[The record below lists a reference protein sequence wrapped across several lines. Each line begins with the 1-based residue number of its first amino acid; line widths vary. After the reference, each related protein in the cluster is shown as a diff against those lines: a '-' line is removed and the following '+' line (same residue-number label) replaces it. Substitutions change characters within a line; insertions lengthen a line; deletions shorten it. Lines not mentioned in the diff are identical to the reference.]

1 MKPTAALADRLFQ
14 IPTWHLIGGYS
25 LAALALSLGICL
37 SIYLHDWM
45 WLARF
50 GAFLV
55 CLALMFEITG
65 LPERFVGKALAIAEE
80 ATVETVFKQML
91 KHSYLYGITE
101 ETTDEQLSIIFDKE
115 HRRRL
120 AFTSNA
126 MTNAIKKKIQK
137 HEFIIAS
144 IGTLLWAFAD
154 LLNKL

>member
-1 MKPTAALADRLFQ
+1 MKRPEAFADQLFR
-14 IPTWHLIGGYS
+14 IPTWHLVGGYG
-25 LAALALSLGICL
+25 LATLTLSLGIGL
-37 SIYLHDWM
+37 SIYLRDWM

-65 LPERFVGKALAIAEE
+65 LPERFVARALAIAEK
-80 ATVETVFKQML
+80 ATEETVLKQML
-91 KHSYLYGITE
+91 KRGYLYGITT
-101 ETTDEQLSIIFDKE
+101 ETTDEQLSVIFEKE

-120 AFTSNA
+120 AFTSDA
-126 MTNAIKKKIQK
+126 MTNAIKRKIQK

-144 IGTLLWAFAD
+144 LGTLLWAFAD

>member
-1 MKPTAALADRLFQ
+1 MKPTAALADKLFQ
-14 IPTWHLIGGYS
+14 IPTWHLIGGYT
-25 LAALALSLGICL
+25 LAALALSLGIGL
-37 SIYLHDWM
+37 SIYLRDWM

-50 GAFLV
+50 GALLV

-80 ATVETVFKQML
+80 MTVETVFKQML
-91 KHSYLYGITE
+91 KRSYLYGITA
-101 ETTDEQLSIIFDKE
+101 ETTDEQLSLIFEKE

-120 AFTSNA
+120 AFTSDA

>member
-1 MKPTAALADRLFQ
+1 MKPISALADQLFR
-14 IPTWHLIGGYS
+14 IPMWHLVGGYT
-25 LAALALSLGICL
+25 LAALVLSFGIGL

-65 LPERFVGKALAIAEE
+65 LPERFVGKALAIAEK
-80 ATVETVFKQML
+80 ATEETVLKQML
-91 KHSYLYGITE
+91 KRSYLYGITS
-101 ETTDEQLSIIFDKE
+101 ETTDEQLSVIFEKE

-120 AFTSNA
+120 VFTSDA

-137 HEFIIAS
+137 HEFIVAS
-144 IGTLLWAFAD
+144 IGTMLWAFAD

>member
-1 MKPTAALADRLFQ
+1 MKPTAALADKLFQ
-14 IPTWHLIGGYS
+14 IPTWHLIGGYA
-25 LAALALSLGICL
+25 LAALTLSLGIGL

-65 LPERFVGKALAIAEE
+65 RSEQFVKKALAIAEK
-80 ATVETVFKQML
+80 ATEEIVLEQML
-91 KHSYLYGITE
+91 KRSYLYGITT
-101 ETTDEQLSIIFDKE
+101 ETTNEQLSVIFEKE

-120 AFTSNA
+120 AFTSDA
-126 MTNAIKKKIQK
+126 MTSAIKKKIQK

-144 IGTLLWAFAD
+144 LGTLLWAFAD

>member
-1 MKPTAALADRLFQ
+1 MSPTAALADKLFQ
-14 IPTWHLIGGYS
+14 IPTWHLIGGYA
-25 LAALALSLGICL
+25 LAALTLSLGIGL

-65 LPERFVGKALAIAEE
+65 LPERFIGKALAIAEE

-91 KHSYLYGITE
+91 KHSYLYGITA
-101 ETTDEQLSIIFDKE
+101 ETTDEQLCIIFDKE

-120 AFTSNA
+120 AFTSDA
-126 MTNAIKKKIQK
+126 MTTAIKKKIQK

-144 IGTLLWAFAD
+144 LGTMLWAFAD